1 MPFLKSLEFINA
13 SNRIKEFDENEL
25 KFIAKQCPT
34 IKNLLISNGPIT
46 DRSLAQLLPAFPRLS
61 LKIQYFTL

>member
-1 MPFLKSLEFINA
+1 MPNLKSLEFVNA

-34 IKNLLISNGPIT
+34 IKNLAIFNGPIT
-46 DRSLAQLLPAFPRLS
+46 DRSLG
-61 LKIQYFTL
+61 